1 MYISMAEKTTILP
14 TTVETTKYITT
25 EHMTTATTNSIQ
37 TSTNENEDRTTQRGI
52 ATGSFLNST
61 AVSDMPTTHTLFE
74 VSTEFT
80 ITEHMTTTEDPNK
93 KTWSDWLRT
102 CCNSS
107 ENLYYNGI
115 ETENN
120 NFNLTSEMNVQH
132 YDEIYINSRLGI
144 GDWILFVGKFG
155 IEFSDIFFIIQQR
168 TSFQIALLK
177 FIFET
182 SLNDTRISMHIYYYG
197 FFSKQYRPNV
207 IYTFIAGTYR
217 TNATLI
223 TLSADTDIY
232 GCALLC
238 KQCWYFGIRVRQN
251 FDDLE
256 CLSSITHFFI
266 DTNFICKLI
275 LIFQNNSCINITSM
289 LYLDD
294 ANGDGDMT
302 EVYSTSTYHFSI
314 VFSVVIE

>member
-14 TTVETTKYITT
+14 TTVETTQYITT

-61 AVSDMPTTHTLFE
+61 AVSDMPTIHTLFE

-168 TSFQIALLK
+168 TSFQIALFK

-197 FFSKQYRPNV
+197 FFPN
-207 IYTFIAGTYR
+207 
-217 TNATLI
+217 
-223 TLSADTDIY
+223 
-232 GCALLC
+232 
-238 KQCWYFGIRVRQN
+238 
-251 FDDLE
+251 
-256 CLSSITHFFI
+256 SIGLT
-266 DTNFICKLI
+266 
-275 LIFQNNSCINITSM
+275 
-289 LYLDD
+289 
-294 ANGDGDMT
+294 
-302 EVYSTSTYHFSI
+302 
-314 VFSVVIE
+314 